1 MAGHWNN
8 QSHKSSGG
16 QHRGGYNDRNE
27 QPKESLKS
35 IELDY
40 KEDVELFN
48 ETAKYWAEKIPGSNP
63 NPNKR
68 MKSTQI
74 RNFYDFVLDLNDR
87 AEKEP
92 FGEVLPFVKML
103 NSKANYAK
111 ERDVASFEFAEM
123 ISKCVSQVNT
133 KEQLKTFKLFFEAVI
148 GFSKK

>member
-1 MAGHWNN
+1 MAYQG
-8 QSHKSSGG
+8 QQQYRGGG
-16 QHRGGYNDRNE
+16 QNRGGHNDRNE
-27 QPKESLKS
+27 QARESLKP
-35 IELDY
+35 IVLDY
-40 KEDVELFN
+40 TKKPELFN
-48 ETAKYWAEKIPGSNP
+48 EEAKYWAEKISNG
-63 NPNKR
+63 

-92 FGEVLPFVKML
+92 FAEVLPFVKML

-111 ERDVASFEFAEM
+111 ERKVASFEFVEM